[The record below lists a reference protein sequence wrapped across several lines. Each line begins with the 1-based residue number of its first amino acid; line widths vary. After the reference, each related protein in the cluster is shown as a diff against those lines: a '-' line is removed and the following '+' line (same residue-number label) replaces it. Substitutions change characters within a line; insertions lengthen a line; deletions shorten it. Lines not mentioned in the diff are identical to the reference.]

1 MYRHASA
8 PHHLHR
14 PTRIWDAALKPRL
27 PMRPDEPSDLLSDL
41 LDCLFHPVGRFRR
54 LIQRKPSWAAMPW
67 LLWSLLTF
75 IAIAGSLLY
84 GASVGLVLP
93 DGNPAFEA
101 IAITLSAGA
110 GWAVFAPVLL
120 GITRLPAPQLA
131 HACLVA
137 MLCGEAVLELG
148 IIINLLLAWLA
159 PPTATTALTINL
171 IVVAISNIAMLSVLI
186 AQLRV
191 VKVHPFTVA
200 ALWLVI
206 LNPAALATFLHF
218 YPGFLTPL

>member
-110 GWAVFAPVLL
+110 GWAFPHRTVWETA
-120 GITRLPAPQLA
+120 A
-131 HACLVA
+131 HAPS
-137 MLCGEAVLELG
+137 G
-148 IIINLLLAWLA
+148 
-159 PPTATTALTINL
+159 
-171 IVVAISNIAMLSVLI
+171 SNPRQSP
-186 AQLRV
+186 
-191 VKVHPFTVA
+191 HPDRTRS
-200 ALWLVI
+200 
-206 LNPAALATFLHF
+206 
-218 YPGFLTPL
+218 